1 MKLSTKITRACLC
14 LSLVLTM
21 LATSAFAAEPAGDG
35 NAGGTPV
42 PTGQTMEVPVSQT
55 EANIN
60 GRQVLTKVFEVSP
73 DVNPESLK
81 EYGLVIG
88 GYEYTLS
95 SFTKETATK
104 EDTKS
109 VTKEHEIAL
118 TSSNKNDAYVEAL
131 KTFPQTLKYD
141 EEGYAGEL
149 NLVASTIEVEETGR
163 SQKKASD
170 VKTKT
175 YTFDYND
182 DSLVPPTIP
191 VGGATYKRSSV
202 SWSDGAYGPNGVMPE
217 NYVATARYYRSW
229 SYSSVDGYKAVASYT
244 GDATLSDSELIK
256 YTVEYIGTP
265 IASAANDGGF
275 LGNLFGGK
283 TSSQA
288 PAAMGASQAAQ
299 GGSSSGGFAMAALII
314 VLLFLAAMTV
324 VLTAQGKIKFDF
336 ASAKSGKNT
345 QVSAETRSSSSD
357 VPAGPEGAN
366 G

>member
-182 DSLVPPTIP
+182 DSLVPATIS
-191 VGGATYKRSSV
+191 VGGKTYNRMSV
-202 SWSDGAYGPNGVMPE
+202 SWSDGAYGPDGVMPE
-217 NYVATARYYRSW
+217 NYIATARYGRSW
-229 SYSSVDGYKAVASYT
+229 TYSSVDGYQ
-244 GDATLSDSELIK
+244 ATATYSGTANLVNSAMVR

-265 IASAANDGGF
+265 VGTVKTGLFSGLADGTASA
-275 LGNLFGGK
+275 
-283 TSSQA
+283 SSV
-288 PAAMGASQAAQ
+288 GTQAA
-299 GGSSSGGFAMAALII
+299 GGNTAVV
-314 VLLFLAAMTV
+314 VLLALLLLVAVAAIAMMAT
-324 VLTAQGKIKFDF
+324 GKIKFDF
-336 ASAKSGKNT
+336 APAKSVDT
-345 QVSAETRSSSSD
+345 IPAETQAAPAAGSGS
-357 VPAGPEGAN
+357 PAGSEGSDA
-366 G
+366 